1 MLIQRLGIV
10 MRVMGRGPD
19 RIGPEERQQ
28 AVRASWGEWL
38 WPLVLEAFH
47 LPKQLRQPRDVDGD
61 PARLV
66 LCHFRACSLTS
77 KGPAKKF

>member
-1 MLIQRLGIV
+1 MELGQKSGNIAL
-10 MRVMGRGPD
+10 P
-19 RIGPEERQQ
+19 
-28 AVRASWGEWL
+28 AL
-38 WPLVLEAFH
+38 TTWPLVLEAFH